1 MKKAKTLSH
10 RNRRKSARYRA
21 KLKAKFRRVRLRSEL
36 PDPLLGPDQVLVEVK
51 AAGVNPVD
59 FKIRAGYLQGLL
71 PHHLPLIPGWDVAGV
86 VRAVGIGV
94 QDWKPGDEI
103 LAYGRKDHVQFGTYA
118 ELVALPDRMIARKPS
133 NVDFVTAAALPLA
146 GLTALQALKA
156 VGTGTGDVVLVHAA
170 AGGVG
175 HLQVQIA
182 RELGA
187 ARVLGTASPRNH
199 EFVRS
204 LGAEPVAY
212 GDALVD
218 VVAELVGGDGL
229 VDAVIDNVGG
239 LAFDQS
245 LQLVRDRARMT
256 SIVDGP
262 RALEHGV
269 INTWARP
276 NGEQTQWLVDRVAAG
291 AIRVEVQQTFPL
303 AEAVKA
309 HKLLEGGHVRG
320 KVVLTA

>member
-1 MKKAKTLSH
+1 M
-10 RNRRKSARYRA
+10 RA
-21 KLKAKFRRVRLRSEL
+21 ALIQEFGDPSVVQAGEL
-36 PDPLLGPDQVLVEVK
+36 DDPLVGPDFVLVSVR

-59 FKIRAGYLQGLL
+59 WKIVAGYLQGAF
-71 PHHLPLIPGWDVAGV
+71 PHHLPLIPGWDVSGV
-86 VRAVGIGV
+86 IRAVGIGV
-94 QDWKPGDEI
+94 TDWKPGDEI
-103 LAYGRKDHVQFGTYA
+103 LAYARKDHVQFGTYA
-118 ELVALPDRMIARKPS
+118 ELVSLPDRMVARKPS

-156 VGTGTGDVVLVHAA
+156 VGTGAGDVVLVHAA

-218 VVAELVGGDGL
+218 AVAELVGGDGK
-229 VDAVIDNVGG
+229 VDVVVDNVGG

-262 RALEHGV
+262 RALENGV

-276 NGEQTQWLVDRVAAG
+276 NAEQTQWLVDLVAAG
-291 AIRVEVQQTFPL
+291 SLRVEVQQTFPL
-303 AEAVKA
+303 TEAVKA
-309 HKLLEGGHVRG
+309 HRLLEGGHVRG

>member
-1 MKKAKTLSH
+1 VKAIAFTRFGDADVMSWQ
-10 RNRRKSARYRA
+10 
-21 KLKAKFRRVRLRSEL
+21 EL

-94 QDWKPGDEI
+94 QDWRPGDEI
-103 LAYGRKDHVQFGTYA
+103 LAYARKDHVQFGTYA

-156 VGTGTGDVVLVHAA
+156 VGTGSGDVVLVHAA

-218 VVAELVGGDGL
+218 AVAELVGGDGR
-229 VDAVIDNVGG
+229 VDVVVDNVGG

-245 LQLVRDRARMT
+245 LQLVRDRTRMT

-276 NGEQTQWLVDRVAAG
+276 NAEQTQWLVDRVAAG
-291 AIRVEVQQTFPL
+291 SVRVEVQQTFPL
-303 AEAVKA
+303 ADAVKA

>member
-1 MKKAKTLSH
+1 VKAIAFTQFGDADVMSWQ
-10 RNRRKSARYRA
+10 
-21 KLKAKFRRVRLRSEL
+21 EL
-36 PDPLLGPDQVLVEVK
+36 PDPLLGPDQVMVEVR

-86 VRAVGIGV
+86 IRAVGIGV
-94 QDWKPGDEI
+94 TDWKPGDEV
-103 LAYGRKDHVQFGTYA
+103 LAYARKDHVQFGTYA
-118 ELVALPDRMIARKPS
+118 ELVAVPDRMIARKPS

-156 VGTGTGDVVLVHAA
+156 VDTGAGDVVLVHAA

-187 ARVLGTASPRNH
+187 ERVLGTASPRNH

-218 VVAELVGGDGL
+218 AVAELVGGDGK
-229 VDAVIDNVGG
+229 VDVVIDNVGG

-245 LQLVRDRARMT
+245 LQLVRDRRQMT

-262 RALEHGV
+262 RALENGV

-276 NGEQTQWLVDRVAAG
+276 NAAQTQWLVDLVAAG
-291 AIRVEVQQTFPL
+291 SLRVEVQQTFPL
-303 AEAVKA
+303 AEAVRA
-309 HKLLEGGHVRG
+309 HRLLEGGHVRG

>member
-1 MKKAKTLSH
+1 MKAIAYTEFGDPEVMS
-10 RNRRKSARYRA
+10 
-21 KLKAKFRRVRLRSEL
+21 VQEL
-36 PDPLLGPDQVLVEVK
+36 ADPLLGPDQVLVEVK

-59 FKIRAGYLQGLL
+59 YKIRAGYLQGLL
-71 PHHLPLIPGWDVAGV
+71 PHHMPLIPGWDVAGV

-94 QDWKPGDEI
+94 QAWKPGDEV
-103 LAYGRKDHVQFGTYA
+103 LAYARKDHVRDGTYA
-118 ELVALPDRMIARKPS
+118 ELVSLPDRMVARKPS

-156 VGTGTGDVVLVHAA
+156 VGVGSGDVVLVHAA

-175 HLQVQIA
+175 HLQAQIA

-187 ARVLGTASPRNH
+187 ARVIGTASPRNH
-199 EFVRS
+199 DFVRS
-204 LGAEPVAY
+204 LGAEPVPY

-218 VVAELVGGDGL
+218 AVAELIGGDGK

-262 RALEHGV
+262 RALEQGV
-269 INTWARP
+269 TNTWARP
-276 NGEQTQWLVDRVAAG
+276 NAEQTQWLVDLVAAG
-291 AIRVEVQQTFPL
+291 KLRVEVQRTFPL
-303 AEAVKA
+303 EEAVAA
-309 HKLLEGGHVRG
+309 HRLLEGGHVRG
-320 KVVLTA
+320 KVVLTV

>member
-1 MKKAKTLSH
+1 VKAIALTEFGDAEVMSLQ
-10 RNRRKSARYRA
+10 
-21 KLKAKFRRVRLRSEL
+21 EL
-36 PDPLLGPDQVLVEVK
+36 PDPLLGPDQVLVEVR

-59 FKIRAGYLQGLL
+59 TKIRAGFLRGLM
-71 PHHLPLIPGWDVAGV
+71 PHHTPLIPGWDVAGV

-94 QDWKPGDEI
+94 QAWKPGDEV
-103 LAYGRKDHVQFGTYA
+103 LAYARKDHVQFGACA
-118 ELVALPDRMIARKPS
+118 ELISLPDRLVARKPS
-133 NVDFVTAAALPLA
+133 TVDFVTAAALPLA
-146 GLTALQALKA
+146 GLTALQSLKA
-156 VGTGTGDVVLVHAA
+156 IGAGSGDVVLVHAA

-187 ARVLGTASPRNH
+187 ARVIGTASPRNH
-199 EFVRS
+199 DFVRS

-218 VVAELVGGDGL
+218 AVAELVGGDGL
-229 VDAVIDNVGG
+229 VDAVTDNAGG

-245 LQLVRDRARMT
+245 LRLVRDRARMT

-262 RALEHGV
+262 RALENGV
-269 INTWARP
+269 VNTWARP
-276 NGEQTQWLVDRVAAG
+276 NAEQTQWLVDLVADG
-291 AIRVEVQQTFPL
+291 RLRVEVQQTFPL
-303 AEAVKA
+303 EEAVKA

-320 KVVLTA
+320 KVVLTV

>member
-1 MKKAKTLSH
+1 MKAIAFTQFGDADVMSWQ
-10 RNRRKSARYRA
+10 
-21 KLKAKFRRVRLRSEL
+21 EL
-36 PDPLLGPDQVLVEVK
+36 PDPLLGPDQVLVEVR

-94 QDWKPGDEI
+94 QDWKPGDEV
-103 LAYGRKDHVQFGTYA
+103 LAYARKDHVQFGTCA

-133 NVDFVTAAALPLA
+133 TVDFVTAAALPLA
-146 GLTALQALKA
+146 GLTALQSLKA
-156 VGTGTGDVVLVHAA
+156 VGTGPGDVVLVHAA

-199 EFVRS
+199 DFVRS

-218 VVAELVGGDGL
+218 TVAELIGGDGK
-229 VDAVIDNVGG
+229 VDVVTDNVGG

-276 NGEQTQWLVDRVAAG
+276 NAEQTQWLVDLVAAG
-291 AIRVEVQQTFPL
+291 SLRVEVQQTFPL

-320 KVVLTA
+320 KVVLTV

>member
-1 MKKAKTLSH
+1 MKAIAYDRFGDAEVMSLQ
-10 RNRRKSARYRA
+10 
-21 KLKAKFRRVRLRSEL
+21 EL
-36 PDPLLGPDQVLVEVK
+36 PDPLLGPDQVLVEVR

-59 FKIRAGYLQGLL
+59 GKVRAGYLQGLI
-71 PHHLPLIPGWDVAGV
+71 PHHLPVIPGWDVSGV
-86 VRAVGIGV
+86 VRAVGVGV
-94 QDWKPGDEI
+94 HEWKPGDEV
-103 LAYGRKDHVQFGTYA
+103 LAYARKDHVQFGSYA
-118 ELVALPDRMIARKPS
+118 ELISVPVRMLARKPS
-133 NVDFVTAAALPLA
+133 TVDFVTAAALPLV
-146 GLTALQALKA
+146 GLTALQALKV
-156 VGTGTGDVVLVHAA
+156 VGTGSGDVVLVHAA

-175 HLQVQIA
+175 HVQVQIA

-187 ARVLGTASPRNH
+187 SRVIGTASPRNH

-218 VVAELVGGDGL
+218 AVAELVGGDGQ
-229 VDAVIDNVGG
+229 VDVVVDNAGG

-256 SIVDGP
+256 SIVDGA
-262 RALEHGV
+262 RALENGV
-269 INTWARP
+269 VNTWARP
-276 NGEQTQWLVDRVAAG
+276 DAGQTQWLVDLVANG
-291 AIRVEVQQTFPL
+291 RLRVEVQQTFPL

-320 KVVLTA
+320 KVVLTV

>member
-1 MKKAKTLSH
+1 MKAIAFTRFGDADVMSWQ
-10 RNRRKSARYRA
+10 
-21 KLKAKFRRVRLRSEL
+21 EL

-59 FKIRAGYLQGLL
+59 FKIRAGYLQGLM

-94 QDWKPGDEI
+94 QDWQPGDEI
-103 LAYGRKDHVQFGTYA
+103 LAYARKDHVQFGTYA

-133 NVDFVTAAALPLA
+133 TVDFVTAAALPLA

-156 VGTGTGDVVLVHAA
+156 VGTGAGDVVLVHAA

-199 EFVRS
+199 DFVRS

-218 VVAELVGGDGL
+218 VVAELIGGDGL
-229 VDAVIDNVGG
+229 VDVVVDNVGG

-276 NGEQTQWLVDRVAAG
+276 NAEQTQWLVDRVAAG

-303 AEAVKA
+303 ADAVKA

-320 KVVLTA
+320 KVVLTV

>member
-1 MKKAKTLSH
+1 MKAIAYTRFGDADVMSLQ
-10 RNRRKSARYRA
+10 
-21 KLKAKFRRVRLRSEL
+21 EL
-36 PDPLLGPDQVLVEVK
+36 PDPLIGPDHVLVDVR

-59 FKIRAGYLQGLL
+59 CKIRAGYLQGLL

-86 VRAVGIGV
+86 VRAVGVGV
-94 QDWKPGDEI
+94 YDWKPGDEV
-103 LAYGRKDHVQFGTYA
+103 LAYARKDHVQFGTCA
-118 ELVALPDRMIARKPS
+118 ESVSVPDRMIARKPS
-133 NVDFVTAAALPLA
+133 TVDFVTAAALPLA
-146 GLTALQALKA
+146 GLTALQSLKA
-156 VGTGTGDVVLVHAA
+156 VGTGPGDVVLVHAA

-187 ARVLGTASPRNH
+187 ARVIGTASPRNH

-218 VVAELVGGDGL
+218 SVAELVGGDGL
-229 VDAVIDNVGG
+229 VDAVVDNVGG

-256 SIVDGP
+256 SIVDGA
-262 RALEHGV
+262 RALENGV
-269 INTWARP
+269 VNTWARP
-276 NGEQTQWLVDRVAAG
+276 DAGQTQWLVDLVAAG
-291 AIRVEVQQTFPL
+291 RLRVEVQQTFPL

-309 HKLLEGGHVRG
+309 HRLLEGGHVRG
-320 KVVLTA
+320 KIVLTV

>member
-1 MKKAKTLSH
+1 MKAIAFTEFGDADVMSLQ
-10 RNRRKSARYRA
+10 
-21 KLKAKFRRVRLRSEL
+21 EL
-36 PDPLLGPDQVLVEVK
+36 PDPLLGPDQVLVEVE

-94 QDWKPGDEI
+94 TDWKPGDEV
-103 LAYGRKDHVQFGTYA
+103 LAYARKDHVQFGSYA
-118 ELVALPDRMIARKPS
+118 ELIALPDRMIARKPS

-146 GLTALQALKA
+146 GLTALQSLKA
-156 VGTGTGDVVLVHAA
+156 VGTGPGDVVLVHAA

-199 EFVRS
+199 DFVRS

-218 VVAELVGGDGL
+218 AVSELVGGDGE
-229 VDAVIDNVGG
+229 VDVVIDNVGG
-239 LAFDQS
+239 VAFDQS
-245 LQLVRDRARMT
+245 LRLVRDRARMT

-276 NGEQTQWLVDRVAAG
+276 NAEQTQWLVDLVAAG
-291 AIRVEVQQTFPL
+291 SLRVEVQQTFPL

-309 HKLLEGGHVRG
+309 HRLLEGGHVRG
-320 KVVLTA
+320 KVVLTV

>member
-1 MKKAKTLSH
+1 MKAIALTQFGDAEVMSLQ
-10 RNRRKSARYRA
+10 
-21 KLKAKFRRVRLRSEL
+21 EL
-36 PDPLLGPDQVLVEVK
+36 PDPLLGPDQVMVEVR

-59 FKIRAGYLQGLL
+59 YKVRAGHLRGLM
-71 PHHLPLIPGWDVAGV
+71 PHHTPLIPGWDVSGV
-86 VRAVGIGV
+86 VRAVGVGV
-94 QDWKPGDEI
+94 QGWKPGDEV
-103 LAYGRKDHVQFGTYA
+103 LAYARKDHVQFGTYA
-118 ELVALPDRMIARKPS
+118 ELVALPDRMVARKPS
-133 NVDFVTAAALPLA
+133 TVDFVTAAALPLT
-146 GLTALQALKA
+146 GLTALQSLKA
-156 VGTGTGDVVLVHAA
+156 VHAGEGDVVLVHAA

-187 ARVLGTASPRNH
+187 SRVIGTASPRNH

-218 VVAELVGGDGL
+218 SVAELVGGDGQ
-229 VDAVIDNVGG
+229 VDVVVDNAGG
-239 LAFDQS
+239 LAFEQS
-245 LQLVRDRARMT
+245 LRLVRDRERMT
-256 SIVDGP
+256 SIVESA

-269 INTWARP
+269 VNTWARP
-276 NGEQTQWLVDRVAAG
+276 NAEQTQWLVDLVAAG
-291 AIRVEVQQTFPL
+291 SLRVEVQQTFPL

-320 KVVLTA
+320 KVVLTV

>member
-1 MKKAKTLSH
+1 MKAIAFTRFGDADVMSWQ
-10 RNRRKSARYRA
+10 
-21 KLKAKFRRVRLRSEL
+21 EL

-156 VGTGTGDVVLVHAA
+156 VGTGTGDAVLVHAA

-199 EFVRS
+199 DFVRS

-218 VVAELVGGDGL
+218 AVAELVGGDGL
-229 VDAVIDNVGG
+229 VDVVVDNVGG

-291 AIRVEVQQTFPL
+291 SIRVEVQQTFPL

>member
-1 MKKAKTLSH
+1 MKAIAFAEFGDPEVMSLQ
-10 RNRRKSARYRA
+10 
-21 KLKAKFRRVRLRSEL
+21 EL

-59 FKIRAGYLQGLL
+59 FKIRAGYLQGLM

-103 LAYGRKDHVQFGTYA
+103 LAYARKDHVQFGTYA
-118 ELVALPDRMIARKPS
+118 ELVALPDRLVARKPS
-133 NVDFVTAAALPLA
+133 TVDFVTAAALPLA
-146 GLTALQALKA
+146 GLTALQSLKA
-156 VGTGTGDVVLVHAA
+156 VGAGAGDVVLVHAA

-182 RELGA
+182 RELGV

-199 EFVRS
+199 DFVRS

-218 VVAELVGGDGL
+218 AVAEIVGGDGK
-229 VDAVIDNVGG
+229 VDAVVDNVGG
-239 LAFDQS
+239 VAFDQS

-269 INTWARP
+269 TNTWARP
-276 NGEQTQWLVDRVAAG
+276 NAEQTQWLADLVAAG
-291 AIRVEVQQTFPL
+291 KLQVVVQRTFPL
-303 AEAVKA
+303 AEAAAA

-320 KVVLTA
+320 KVVLTV

>member
-1 MKKAKTLSH
+1 VKAIAFTRFGDADVMSWQ
-10 RNRRKSARYRA
+10 
-21 KLKAKFRRVRLRSEL
+21 EL

-94 QDWKPGDEI
+94 QDWRPGDEI
-103 LAYGRKDHVQFGTYA
+103 LAYARKDHVQFGTYA

-156 VGTGTGDVVLVHAA
+156 VGTGAGDVVLVHAA

-218 VVAELVGGDGL
+218 AVAELIGGDGR
-229 VDAVIDNVGG
+229 VDVVVDNVGG

-245 LQLVRDRARMT
+245 LQLVRDRTRMT

-276 NGEQTQWLVDRVAAG
+276 NAEQTQWLVDRVAAG
-291 AIRVEVQQTFPL
+291 SVRVEVQQTFPL
-303 AEAVKA
+303 ADAVKA

>member
-1 MKKAKTLSH
+1 MKAIALTRFGDADVLS
-10 RNRRKSARYRA
+10 
-21 KLKAKFRRVRLRSEL
+21 LQEL
-36 PDPLLGPDQVLVEVK
+36 PDPLLGPDQVLVEVR

-59 FKIRAGYLQGLL
+59 TKIRAGYLQGLL
-71 PHHLPLIPGWDVAGV
+71 PHHTPLIPGWDVSGV

-94 QDWKPGDEI
+94 QAWKPGDEV
-103 LAYGRKDHVQFGTYA
+103 LAYARKDHVQFGTYA
-118 ELVALPDRMIARKPS
+118 ELVALPDRMVARKPS
-133 NVDFVTAAALPLA
+133 TLDFVTAAALPLA
-146 GLTALQALKA
+146 GLTALQSLKA
-156 VGTGTGDVVLVHAA
+156 VGTGPGDVVLVHAA

-218 VVAELVGGDGL
+218 SVAELVGGDGQ
-229 VDAVIDNVGG
+229 VDVVVDNVGG
-239 LAFDQS
+239 MAFEQS
-245 LQLVRDRARMT
+245 LRLVRDRARLT
-256 SIVDGP
+256 SIVEGP
-262 RALEHGV
+262 RALELGV
-269 INTWARP
+269 VNTWARP
-276 NGEQTQWLVDRVAAG
+276 DAEQTRWLADLVAAG
-291 AIRVEVQQTFPL
+291 SVHVEVQQTFPL

-309 HKLLEGGHVRG
+309 HKVLEGGHVRG
-320 KVVLTA
+320 KVVLTV

>member
-1 MKKAKTLSH
+1 MKAIALTEFGDAEVMSLQ
-10 RNRRKSARYRA
+10 
-21 KLKAKFRRVRLRSEL
+21 EL
-36 PDPLLGPDQVLVEVK
+36 PDPLLGPDQVLVEVR

-59 FKIRAGYLQGLL
+59 YKIRAGYLQGLM
-71 PHHLPLIPGWDVAGV
+71 PHHTPLIPGWDVAGV

-94 QDWKPGDEI
+94 QGWKPGDEV
-103 LAYGRKDHVQFGTYA
+103 LAYARKDHVQFGTYA
-118 ELVALPDRMIARKPS
+118 ELVSLPDRMVARKPS
-133 NVDFVTAAALPLA
+133 TVDFVTAAALPLA
-146 GLTALQALKA
+146 GLTALQSLKA
-156 VGTGTGDVVLVHAA
+156 VGAGSGDVVLVHAA

-187 ARVLGTASPRNH
+187 SRVIGTASPRNH

-204 LGAEPVAY
+204 LGAEPVSY

-218 VVAELVGGDGL
+218 AVAELVGGDGR
-229 VDAVIDNVGG
+229 VDVVVDNAGG

-262 RALEHGV
+262 RALENGV
-269 INTWARP
+269 VNTWARP
-276 NGEQTQWLVDRVAAG
+276 NAEQTQWLVDLVADG
-291 AIRVEVQQTFPL
+291 RLRVEVQQTFPL
-303 AEAVKA
+303 EEAVKA
-309 HKLLEGGHVRG
+309 HRLLEGGHVRG

>member
-1 MKKAKTLSH
+1 MKAIAFTRFGDADVMSWQ
-10 RNRRKSARYRA
+10 
-21 KLKAKFRRVRLRSEL
+21 EL

-59 FKIRAGYLQGLL
+59 FKIRAGYLQGLM

-94 QDWKPGDEI
+94 QDWQPGDEI
-103 LAYGRKDHVQFGTYA
+103 LAYARKDHVQFGTYA

-133 NVDFVTAAALPLA
+133 TVDFVTAAALPLA

-156 VGTGTGDVVLVHAA
+156 VGTGAGDVVLVHAA

-218 VVAELVGGDGL
+218 VVAELIGGDGL
-229 VDAVIDNVGG
+229 VDVVVDNVGG

-276 NGEQTQWLVDRVAAG
+276 NAEQTQWLVDRVAAG

-303 AEAVKA
+303 ADAVKA
-309 HKLLEGGHVRG
+309 HRLLEGGHVRG

>member
-1 MKKAKTLSH
+1 MKAIAFSQFGDPEVMSLQ
-10 RNRRKSARYRA
+10 
-21 KLKAKFRRVRLRSEL
+21 EL

-86 VRAVGIGV
+86 IRAVGIGV
-94 QDWKPGDEI
+94 QGWKAGDEV
-103 LAYGRKDHVQFGTYA
+103 LAYARKDHVQFGTYA
-118 ELVALPDRMIARKPS
+118 ELIAVPDRMIARKPS
-133 NVDFVTAAALPLA
+133 SVDFVTAGALPLA
-146 GLTALQALKA
+146 GLTALQSLVA
-156 VGTGTGDVVLVHAA
+156 VDTGAGDTVLVHAA

-187 ARVLGTASPRNH
+187 KRVIGTASPRNH
-199 EFVRS
+199 DFVRS
-204 LGAEPVAY
+204 LGAEPVPY

-218 VVAELVGGDGL
+218 AVAELVGGDGK
-229 VDAVIDNVGG
+229 VDVVIDNVGG
-239 LAFDQS
+239 IAFDQS
-245 LQLVRDRARMT
+245 LQLVRDRAQMT

-262 RALEHGV
+262 RALENGV
-269 INTWARP
+269 VNTWARP
-276 NGEQTQWLVDRVAAG
+276 NAAQTQWLVDRVAG
-291 AIRVEVQQTFPL
+291 GSLRVEVQQTFPL

-320 KVVLTA
+320 KVVLTV

>member
-1 MKKAKTLSH
+1 MKAIAYTEFGDPEVMS
-10 RNRRKSARYRA
+10 
-21 KLKAKFRRVRLRSEL
+21 VQEL

-59 FKIRAGYLQGLL
+59 YKVRAGYLQGLL
-71 PHHLPLIPGWDVAGV
+71 PHHFPLIPGWDVAGV

-94 QDWKPGDEI
+94 QGWKAGDEV
-103 LAYGRKDHVQFGTYA
+103 LAYARKDHVRDGAYA
-118 ELVALPDRMIARKPS
+118 ELISLPDRMIARKPS
-133 NVDFVTAAALPLA
+133 NVDWVTAAALPLT
-146 GLTALQALKA
+146 GLTALQSLRA
-156 VGTGTGDVVLVHAA
+156 VGVGPGDVVLVHAA

-187 ARVLGTASPRNH
+187 TRVIGTASPRNH
-199 EFVRS
+199 DFVRS
-204 LGAEPVAY
+204 LGAEPVPY

-218 VVAELVGGDGL
+218 AVAELVGGDGK
-229 VDAVIDNVGG
+229 VGAVIDNVGG

-245 LQLVRDRARMT
+245 LQLVRDRSRMT

-269 INTWARP
+269 TNTWARP
-276 NGEQTQWLVDRVAAG
+276 NAEQTQWLVDLVAAG
-291 AIRVEVQQTFPL
+291 RLRVEVQRTFPL
-303 AEAVKA
+303 EEAVAA
-309 HKLLEGGHVRG
+309 HRLLEGGHVRG
-320 KVVLTA
+320 KIVLTI

>member
-1 MKKAKTLSH
+1 
-10 RNRRKSARYRA
+10 
-21 KLKAKFRRVRLRSEL
+21 
-36 PDPLLGPDQVLVEVK
+36 
-51 AAGVNPVD
+51 
-59 FKIRAGYLQGLL
+59 
-71 PHHLPLIPGWDVAGV
+71 
-86 VRAVGIGV
+86 
-94 QDWKPGDEI
+94 
-103 LAYGRKDHVQFGTYA
+103 VQFGAYA
-118 ELVALPDRMIARKPS
+118 ELVSVSDRIIARKPS
-133 NVDFVTAAALPLA
+133 NVDFVTAGALPLT

-156 VGTGTGDVVLVHAA
+156 VGTGAGDVVLVHAA

-187 ARVLGTASPRNH
+187 ARVIGTASPRNH

-204 LGAEPVAY
+204 LGAEPVSY

-218 VVAELVGGDGL
+218 AVAELVGGDGQ
-229 VDAVIDNVGG
+229 VDVVVDNVGG

-262 RALEHGV
+262 RALENGV

-276 NGEQTQWLVDRVAAG
+276 NAEQTQWLVDLVAAG
-291 AIRVEVQQTFPL
+291 TFRVEVQQTFPL

-309 HKLLEGGHVRG
+309 HRLLEGGHVRG

>member
-1 MKKAKTLSH
+1 VKAIAFTRFGDADVMSWQ
-10 RNRRKSARYRA
+10 
-21 KLKAKFRRVRLRSEL
+21 EL

-94 QDWKPGDEI
+94 QDWRPGDEI
-103 LAYGRKDHVQFGTYA
+103 LAYARKDHVQFGTYA

-156 VGTGTGDVVLVHAA
+156 VGTGSGDVVLVHAA

-199 EFVRS
+199 EFVRF

-218 VVAELVGGDGL
+218 AVAELVGGDGR
-229 VDAVIDNVGG
+229 VDVVVDNVGG

-245 LQLVRDRARMT
+245 LQLVRDRTRMT

-262 RALEHGV
+262 RALENGV

-276 NGEQTQWLVDRVAAG
+276 NAEQTQWLVDRVAAG
-291 AIRVEVQQTFPL
+291 SVRVEVQQTFPL
-303 AEAVKA
+303 ADAVKA

>member
-1 MKKAKTLSH
+1 MKAIALTEFGDAEVMSLQ
-10 RNRRKSARYRA
+10 
-21 KLKAKFRRVRLRSEL
+21 EL
-36 PDPLLGPDQVLVEVK
+36 PDPLLGPDQVLVEVR

-59 FKIRAGYLQGLL
+59 YKIRAGYLQGLM
-71 PHHLPLIPGWDVAGV
+71 PHHTPLIPGWDVAGV

-94 QDWKPGDEI
+94 QDWEPGDEV
-103 LAYGRKDHVQFGTYA
+103 LAYARKDHVQFGTYA
-118 ELVALPDRMIARKPS
+118 ELVSLPDRMVARKPS
-133 NVDFVTAAALPLA
+133 TVDFVTAAALPLA
-146 GLTALQALKA
+146 GLTALQSLKA
-156 VGTGTGDVVLVHAA
+156 VGAGSGDVVLVHAA

-187 ARVLGTASPRNH
+187 SRVIGTASPRNH

-204 LGAEPVAY
+204 LGAEPVSY

-218 VVAELVGGDGL
+218 AVAELVGGDGR
-229 VDAVIDNVGG
+229 VDVVVDNAGG

-262 RALEHGV
+262 RALENGV
-269 INTWARP
+269 VNTWARP
-276 NGEQTQWLVDRVAAG
+276 NAEQTQWLVDLVADG
-291 AIRVEVQQTFPL
+291 RLRVEVQQTFPL
-303 AEAVKA
+303 QEAVKA

-320 KVVLTA
+320 KVVLTV